1 MKLYKYFTAIALVLA
16 TVTAQAQTLPTAK
29 DSLSYAIGFMM
40 AKNMQQQGVQE
51 LSYDHLKTAI
61 QHVMDGEP
69 TLMDKVVASELFGNY
84 LNRLKEE
91 RSKGVQ
97 LEGEAFLAENA
108 KRPGVTVL
116 PSGLQYEV
124 ITAGAGVSP
133 GPTQKV
139 KTHYHGTLV
148 DGTVFDSSVE
158 RGEPISF
165 KVNGVIKG
173 WQEALQLMKVGD
185 KWRLFLPHDLAYG
198 SRGTGGVIQPYAA
211 LIFEIELLDIEL

>member
-97 LEGEAFLAENA
+97 LEGCLLY
-108 KRPGVTVL
+108 TS
-116 PSGLQYEV
+116 PS
-124 ITAGAGVSP
+124 P
-133 GPTQKV
+133 R
-139 KTHYHGTLV
+139 
-148 DGTVFDSSVE
+148 D
-158 RGEPISF
+158 
-165 KVNGVIKG
+165 
-173 WQEALQLMKVGD
+173 
-185 KWRLFLPHDLAYG
+185 
-198 SRGTGGVIQPYAA
+198 
-211 LIFEIELLDIEL
+211 